1 MYGPNGAK
9 LLAAD
14 HSVGGILRSMPTPLE
29 RSFPFSPSVQ
39 RLSNGI
45 TVLVDNVPTVG
56 SCSVGIWV
64 RAGTR
69 DEPSAKAGVAHFVE
83 HTSFRR
89 TARRSTSRIARD
101 FEHVGAY
108 ANAYTTKE
116 ETCYE
121 VRALAETFERVT
133 ETLADVVQNP
143 VFRDDDIERERSI
156 ITEEIRSYED
166 EAEEHVFDI
175 GEAQLFAGHSL
186 ATPIVGTVDSVQA
199 ITAADVQ
206 AFHQRLYNAN
216 NVVVAVS
223 GNVDPNHV
231 LRVAEQNLGS
241 LAKGRAPRRRAPAP
255 AKPSQIVCRRSL
267 QQAHL
272 LWQIRTP
279 GQYWPDRY
287 ALQVL
292 STILGDGMASRL
304 NVRIR
309 EARGLAYS
317 VYSSFQLFSDCGSF
331 AIYAGL
337 EASRLAKAETL
348 IQRELEALRT
358 NGIRPAELH
367 RAQQQLRA
375 AKIMSLES
383 LSARMSMLGKTWLEE
398 GAPEDPF
405 ETIRNIDGVTI
416 HDVHR
421 VASMLCDPSAWS
433 RCTMIPGTA
442 EDE

>member
-1 MYGPNGAK
+1 VVDK
-9 LLAAD
+9 VTAAD
-14 HSVGGILRSMPTPLE
+14 QSAGSILHVMPSLLE
-29 RSFPFSPSVQ
+29 RSFPFAPVIH

-45 TVLVDNVPTVG
+45 PVLVDTVPTVG

-69 DEPSAKAGVAHFVE
+69 DEPARKAGIAHFVE

-89 TARRSTSRIARD
+89 TANRTTARIARD

-108 ANAYTTKE
+108 ANAFTTKE

-121 VRALAETFERVT
+121 VRALAESFEAVT
-133 ETLADVVQNP
+133 ATLADVVTHP
-143 VFRDDDIERERSI
+143 LFREDDIERERSI

-186 ATPIVGTVDSVQA
+186 ATPIVGTVESVQS
-199 ITAADVQ
+199 IEAAHVRT
-206 AFHQRLYNAN
+206 FHQRLYNAN
-216 NVVVAVS
+216 NMVLAVS
-223 GNVDPNHV
+223 GNVDPQHV
-231 LRVAEQNLGS
+231 VRVAERHLG
-241 LAKGRAPRRRAPAP
+241 AVARGRAPLR
-255 AKPSQIVCRRSL
+255 KPPSPVTPSHVVHQRPL

-272 LWQIRTP
+272 LWQVRTP
-279 GQYWPDRY
+279 GQFWHDRY

-309 EARGLAYS
+309 ESRGLAYT
-317 VYSSFQLFSDCGSF
+317 VYSSFQLFTDCGSF

-337 EASRLAKAETL
+337 EESRLAKAETL
-348 IQRELEALRT
+348 IHRELEELRA

-367 RAQQQLRA
+367 RAKQQLRA

-383 LSARMSMLGKTWLEE
+383 LSTRMSMLGKTWLEE

-405 ETIRNIDGVTI
+405 ETIRCVEAVTVQ
-416 HDVHR
+416 DVHR
-421 VASMLCDPSAWS
+421 VAVLLCNPNDWS
-433 RCTMIPGTA
+433 RCTMVPLSTGEA
-442 EDE
+442 

>member
-1 MYGPNGAK
+1 MPAK

-14 HSVGGILRSMPTPLE
+14 DSMVGILRPMPTSLE
-29 RSFPFSPSVQ
+29 RSFPFFPVTH
-39 RLSNGI
+39 RLDNGI
-45 TVLVDNVPTVG
+45 AVLVDYVPTVG

-69 DEPSAKAGVAHFVE
+69 DEPSRKAGIAHVVE

-89 TARRSTSRIARD
+89 TASRSTSRIARD

-121 VRALAETFERVT
+121 VRALAETFTHVAD
-133 ETLADVVQNP
+133 TLADVVLNP
-143 VFRDDDIERERSI
+143 VFREDDIDRERLI

-186 ATPIVGTVDSVQA
+186 ATPIVGTVESVQR
-199 ITAADVQ
+199 ITADDVR
-206 AFHQRLYNAN
+206 AFHKRLYNAN
-216 NVVVAVS
+216 NMVLAVS
-223 GNVDPNHV
+223 GNVQPEQVVRTAERLLAHV
-231 LRVAEQNLGS
+231 PR
-241 LAKGRAPRRRAPAP
+241 GRTPRRSAPAP
-255 AKPSQIVCRRSL
+255 TSATHIVHRRPI
-267 QQAHL
+267 QQAHV

-279 GQYWPDRY
+279 GQFWEDRY

-309 EARGLAYS
+309 EARGLAYT

-337 EASRLAKAETL
+337 EESRRAKAEAL
-348 IQRELEALRT
+348 IQRELQSLHT
-358 NGIRPAELH
+358 VGIRPTELH
-367 RAQQQLRA
+367 RAKQQLRA

-383 LSARMSMLGKTWLEE
+383 LSTRMSMLGKSWLEE

-405 ETIRNIDGVTI
+405 ESIRSINAVTLD
-416 HDVHR
+416 DVNR
-421 VASMLCDPSAWS
+421 VAAQLCNPDDWS
-433 RCTMIPGTA
+433 RCIMVPQS
-442 EDE
+442 EDEG